1 MNSKRIIKITKSGRV
16 CYPFPWESSA
26 IPQPWSQKHERV
38 VIPLIAAERCN
49 STKKCHIQIV
59 AKRNL
64 EEVKEVRLSIN

>member
-1 MNSKRIIKITKSGRV
+1 MKRVLKIIKSGRV

-26 IPQPWSQKHERV
+26 VPQPWPQQHERV
-38 VIPLIAAERCN
+38 VIPLTAAERRN

-64 EEVKEVRLSIN
+64 SEVKEVRLSVN

>member
-1 MNSKRIIKITKSGRV
+1 MHQRRILKINRTGRV

-38 VIPLIAAERCN
+38 VIPLTADERRN

-64 EEVKEVRLSIN
+64 SEVKEVRFSV

>member
-1 MNSKRIIKITKSGRV
+1 MNPKRILKIIKSGRV

-38 VIPLIAAERCN
+38 VIPLTAAERRN
-49 STKKCHIQIV
+49 STKKCHIQVV

-64 EEVKEVRLSIN
+64 SEVKEVRLSVN